1 MAQFLCTLADL
12 HDAVPK
18 QVRVGDRGIAVIRI
32 GGEIYAIDALC
43 PHWAGPLGEGEVSV
57 ARREITCPWHRFRF
71 SLRDGRCV
79 VATKRPPVAC
89 FAVRIEDGRV
99 YADIPPKET

>member
-1 MAQFLCTLADL
+1 MTQFLCTLAEL
-12 HDAVPK
+12 NEATPK
-18 QVRVGDRGIAVIRI
+18 QLRVGDRGIAVVRI
-32 GGEIYAIDALC
+32 GDEIYAIDALC
-43 PHWAGPLGEGEVSV
+43 PHWAGPLGEGEVSA

-89 FAVRIEDGRV
+89 FPVRVEDGCV
-99 YADIPPKET
+99 FAAIPAKER